1 MRELLCR
8 PRGAEPLRR
17 AACPRVT
24 PELLLCRLR
33 GADPLGVSTWQAKA
47 YRPPLDCVRREVNKA
62 GAVSAQSLRWQGV
75 ARRAVE
81 EAREAHGGQARSS
94 HNLLKSKTELLSGA
108 RRDRLITLFM
118 MHV

>member
-1 MRELLCR
+1 MWELLCR
-8 PRGAEPLRR
+8 PH
-17 AACPRVT
+17 
-24 PELLLCRLR
+24 